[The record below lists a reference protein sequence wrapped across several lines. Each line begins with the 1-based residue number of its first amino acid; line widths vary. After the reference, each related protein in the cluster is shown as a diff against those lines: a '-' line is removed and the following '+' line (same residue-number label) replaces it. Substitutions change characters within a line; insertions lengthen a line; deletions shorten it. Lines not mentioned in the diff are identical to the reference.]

1 MEAIYR
7 PWECEA
13 STSAPPQAAANV
25 DHVEENDGRKRIHLL
40 PESKQIIYNVYE
52 GLVARGC
59 SNPIKETS
67 ELTRVPYTSV
77 QKIITNPNFEKKER
91 KIKKFRRIS
100 ENLGVEIKNIIYE
113 SYKNNVVPTT
123 KNLMGK
129 LEEKGFE
136 IRYCE
141 DTFRLY
147 LRSIGF
153 FYRMLDRRLA
163 IMETLRLKKLRFE
176 YIHQIRKFRAEGRS
190 IIVLDETWYDS
201 HDVLKKGITDGSS
214 KCVLNT
220 PPSRGKRIIILA
232 AGSENGWVE
241 GSLLLSAKNIKDCSA
256 DYHQDMDGALFES
269 WFQNQLL
276 PNIPQ
281 NSVIVMDNAKYH
293 SRHLIKKPSQATRKD
308 EILNFMASHN
318 IAVPQKNTKKDLLEI
333 LKNHDISQQYVVDE
347 TAKERGHTVLR
358 LPPYYC
364 VLNPIELIW
373 SSLNRGIRQSN
384 VAPNLSAA
392 VVELIR
398 QEVKKIDSNLWRN
411 CFRHV
416 INVENSYLSPTMP
429 ELIINLA
436 EDSDDDETLYFE
448 NSDSD
453 EDC

>member
-1 MEAIYR
+1 
-7 PWECEA
+7 
-13 STSAPPQAAANV
+13 
-25 DHVEENDGRKRIHLL
+25 
-40 PESKQIIYNVYE
+40 
-52 GLVARGC
+52 
-59 SNPIKETS
+59 
-67 ELTRVPYTSV
+67 
-77 QKIITNPNFEKKER
+77 
-91 KIKKFRRIS
+91 
-100 ENLGVEIKNIIYE
+100 
-113 SYKNNVVPTT
+113 
-123 KNLMGK
+123 
-129 LEEKGFE
+129 
-136 IRYCE
+136 
-141 DTFRLY
+141 
-147 LRSIGF
+147 
-153 FYRMLDRRLA
+153 
-163 IMETLRLKKLRFE
+163 
-176 YIHQIRKFRAEGRS
+176 
-190 IIVLDETWYDS
+190 
-201 HDVLKKGITDGSS
+201 
-214 KCVLNT
+214 LNT

-333 LKNHDISQQYVVDE
+333 LKNHDIPQQYVVDE

-373 SSLNRGIRQSN
+373 SSLKRGIRQSN

-448 NSDSD
+448 NSYSD